1 MLNVNSQTPSSTGF
15 WLPNTSSQTSAQLFR
30 SKDFTRVPDQARR
43 KGTQMLILGVYQQ
56 TACSDPSPL
65 KLKGDKFHPHVQFLI
80 SFLDPHFLRITL
92 SEEKRQTKPEKNQL
106 QEKTTQRKKT
116 FLKHQYGQ
124 RNKTQQPWRKSSML
138 SNAAF
143 RDLTSFCVAW

>member
-1 MLNVNSQTPSSTGF
+1 
-15 WLPNTSSQTSAQLFR
+15 
-30 SKDFTRVPDQARR
+30 
-43 KGTQMLILGVYQQ
+43 MLILGVYQQ

-106 QEKTTQRKKT
+106 QDYTEKENIFKTSVWPEKQDSATLKKEQHALKRSIQRT
-116 FLKHQYGQ
+116 EQLLRSLIAHDS
-124 RNKTQQPWRKSSML
+124 RNTGEKSIEVL
-138 SNAAF
+138 EDKVEEIF
-143 RDLTSFCVAW
+143 QK